1 VEDTNGT
8 TAAAPAAKAKQKP
21 NSPKA
26 PGTSLRSAVA
36 EVSKIYQRYSHGS
49 FSRGEMASALG
60 MSANSGAFLG
70 KAATLKEYGL
80 IEEAGGSAQVSD
92 LFKAMYQAPAGS
104 AELKRNALQAV
115 RSPAVFARLLTQ
127 FSQKIPD
134 VGALALRLETQER
147 FNRDRA
153 EAVANA
159 FRTSMTEYG
168 LIDGNGNVLPVR
180 DGPVDARADADED
193 GDDEAQDD
201 VTPAPKGGSVPVAA
215 GMFRVEV
222 PLGPGRKAILALPDD
237 LGAKDT
243 TRICAVLAAYATE
256 A

>member
-1 VEDTNGT
+1 MEPNEAPAG
-8 TAAAPAAKAKQKP
+8 AAPPAAKAKKKP

-80 IEEAGGSAQVSD
+80 VDEAGGSAQVSD
-92 LFKAMYQAPAGS
+92 LFKAMYQAPVGS
-104 AELKRNALQAV
+104 AELKRNAFQAV
-115 RSPAVFARLLTQ
+115 RSPSVFARLLTQ

-134 VGALALRLETQER
+134 VEALALRLETQER

-159 FRTSMTEYG
+159 FRSSLAEYG

-180 DGPVDARADADED
+180 DGPVEARADADGE
-193 GDDEAQDD
+193 GDDD
-201 VTPAPKGGSVPVAA
+201 VDEIPAGPKGAGMSAA
-215 GMFRVEV
+215 GLFRMEV
-222 PLGPGRKAILALPDD
+222 PLGAGRKAVLALPDD
-237 LGAKDT
+237 LSAADT
-243 TRICAVLAAYATE
+243 RKICAILGAYAAE
-256 A
+256 